1 MRIRV
6 IFQLLAMMAACA
18 FATIHPCWAAKL
30 GADKAAPFV
39 ADALG
44 VLPFEKADT
53 YILDGAQTAKLFA
66 LAAELQINV
75 FELIDASYRYLAPRG
90 LRMSLLGTTLRT
102 VESRFDFGRERVRSL
117 LPIDTM
123 ISLEVGAVQKAGQK
137 AMDVRLSAGREEYIE
152 IGTAVYET
160 RFGFSRLSPLLFD
173 GAYGVKVKRFLFA
186 TDLDKLELYEPG
198 KGAIWV
204 KGLGRPKKWNL
215 WVVRRL
221 DIQSSQEEP
230 DDASPGAESG

>member
-1 MRIRV
+1 MPKLSIIRR
-6 IFQLLAMMAACA
+6 LAMLTVCA
-18 FATIHPCWAAKL
+18 FATSLPCWAAKM
-30 GADKAAPFV
+30 GADKASPFI
-39 ADALG
+39 ATALG
-44 VLPFEKADT
+44 ALPFEKSNT
-53 YILDGAQTAKLFA
+53 YTLDGPETEKLFA

-90 LRMSLLGTTLRT
+90 FRMNLSGATLRS

-137 AMDVRLSAGREEYIE
+137 AMDVRLSASREEYIE

-160 RFGFSRLSPLLFD
+160 RFGFSVLSPLQFN
-173 GAYGVKVKRFLFA
+173 GAFGVKVKRFPFT
-186 TDLDKLELYEPG
+186 TDLDRLELYEPG

-215 WVVRRL
+215 WVVKRL
-221 DIQSSQEEP
+221 DIQSKQEAP
-230 DDASPGAESG
+230 DDASPGAESS